1 MNIALTH
8 FFLQFFVVF
17 LLQINGEKGNFYI
30 QTCNF
35 SFNNYVTENRID
47 KKAFLPLI
55 YEAGPEK
62 SMIHSPD
69 GFSFARQLLQG
80 TTGIENCVWLKR
92 FPPFSIQKHEMRF
105 ICFPHMFKNIN
116 PKAKYYLQYNI
127 FLDSNDE
134 RLKHFSSNF
143 LQLVPSEVHYSI
155 GKKSMSEK
163 IFIEGFP
170 IARPSSNRRI
180 MTGFKR
186 YIAAVKAML
195 SID

>member
-35 SFNNYVTENRID
+35 SFNNYVTENRIS
-47 KKAFLPLI
+47 KQHFLPLL
-55 YEAGPEK
+55 YEDGPEK
-62 SMIHSPD
+62 DRVYSPD
-69 GFSFARQLLQG
+69 GFSFDSQLLQG
-80 TTGIENCVWLKR
+80 TTGIENCVWFKC
-92 FPPFSIQKHEMRF
+92 FPPFSVQRHEMRF
-105 ICFPHMFKNIN
+105 ICFPSFFKNIDL
-116 PKAKYYLQYNI
+116 KAKYYLQYNI

-134 RLKHFSSNF
+134 CLKLFSSNF
-143 LQLVPSEVHYSI
+143 LQLIPAEVHYMMGNES
-155 GKKSMSEK
+155 KSK
-163 IFIEGFP
+163 NAFIEGLP
-170 IARPSSNRRI
+170 TDRPSNRRI
-180 MTGFKR
+180 VTSFKR